1 MSVNLEEIK
10 IRQQAMWSSGNYA
23 KIAWVTVPLSDILC
37 EAIEVRPG
45 SDVLDVASGTGHV
58 ALAAARRFAN
68 VTSSDYLPKL
78 LEVGRARAAAELL
91 EITFIEADA
100 ENLPFKDGSFDFVL
114 SAIGAMFAPNQEKVA
129 SELTCVCRSGGR
141 IGMINWTLTE
151 VRAELFKTVASYV
164 PPTEGLKAPDLWG
177 NEVRVHELLDDKVS
191 DLSFTYGSL
200 PQHFIS
206 PEHYVDFMLTNFGP
220 MLKAFESLSQ
230 DRRELFRADI
240 AAFLARHNR
249 ATDGSLTFDNDYV
262 IVLATNH

>member
-1 MSVNLEEIK
+1 MSLNLEEIK

-23 KIAWVTVPLSDILC
+23 KTAWITVPLSDILC

-58 ALAAARRFAN
+58 ALASARRFAH
-68 VTSSDYLPKL
+68 VTSTDYVPKL

-91 EITFIEADA
+91 EITFTEADA
-100 ENLPFKDGSFDFVL
+100 ENLPFKDDSFDFVL

-129 SELTCVCRSGGR
+129 SELTRVCRSGGR
-141 IGMINWTLTE
+141 IGMINWTLTG
-151 VRAELFKTVASYV
+151 VLADLFKTIASHV
-164 PPTEGLKAPDLWG
+164 PPPEGLKAPVLWG
-177 NEVRVHELLDDKVS
+177 SEARVRELLGDKVS

-206 PEHYVDFMLTNFGP
+206 PEHYVDFMFTNYGP
-220 MLKAFESLSQ
+220 TLKAFESLSQ

-240 AAFLARHNR
+240 AAFATRHNR
-249 ATDGSLTFDNDYV
+249 AIDGSLTYDSDYV
-262 IVLATNH
+262 IVLATNR